1 MGITKKTIRDHK
13 RLQDIL
19 EKYSPE
25 LSEAKHKI
33 VEPKKL
39 NGTIKQQT
47 IYA

>member
-1 MGITKKTIRDHK
+1 MVITKKLRDHE

-19 EKYSPE
+19 EKCSPE

-39 NGTIKQQT
+39 NETIKQQT